1 MLSEVLFEN
10 VLATSTMHLPTTPVF
25 TALNSNVQEPT
36 LFAVITKVPSLFAS
50 SDATSESEHVYVIR
64 ESDTLR
70 GEIAMLIDF
79 FSFTSN
85 SSLCG
90 FIVMLSMQI
99 SDICTGLLSNIVFSP
114 FITV

>member
-70 GEIAMLIDF
+70 GVLNRKLYP
-79 FSFTSN
+79 SN
-85 SSLCG
+85 NCKLYYP
-90 FIVMLSMQI
+90 I
-99 SDICTGLLSNIVFSP
+99 
-114 FITV
+114 